1 MCKVSASAALLIIAL
16 GKMENME
23 QTLFLRMGERE
34 NTSKNMAS
42 ASVSVA
48 KVMFEGHFLPLLLSG

>member
-1 MCKVSASAALLIIAL
+1 MCKVSASAALLIVTL

-42 ASVSVA
+42 ASVPVA